1 MSGALGAHG
10 VSVVGRVE
18 EGSRSG
24 QERASEVTSVLGVAL
39 SLETAAWNSVLQVS
53 GQYVLRKVEK
63 KKHNVIQGSMC

>member
-1 MSGALGAHG
+1 MLQIGCLLMSGALGAHG

-39 SLETAAWNSVLQVS
+39 SQETAACNSVLQVS
-53 GQYVLRKVEK
+53 SLYYAQGWKVEK
-63 KKHNVIQGSMC
+63 

>member
-24 QERASEVTSVLGVAL
+24 QERASEVTSVLGVAP
-39 SLETAAWNSVLQVS
+39 SQETAAWNSVLQVS
-53 GQYVLRKVEK
+53 SLHVLGIGRLRSK
-63 KKHNVIQGSMC
+63 

>member
-39 SLETAAWNSVLQVS
+39 SQETAAWNSALQVS
-53 GQYVLRKVEK
+53 
-63 KKHNVIQGSMC
+63 S

>member
-24 QERASEVTSVLGVAL
+24 LERASEVTSVLGVAL
-39 SLETAAWNSVLQVS
+39 SLETAACNSVLQVS
-53 GQYVLRKVEK
+53 SLYYVQGWKIEK
-63 KKHNVIQGSMC
+63 